1 MGQYHEPVLL
11 KEAVEALQVKPAGI
25 YIDVTYGGGGHSKEI
40 LKHLTTGRLIAF
52 DQDAD
57 AMINQA
63 ADERLTLIRDNFSM
77 LQQHLSELNCIPAD
91 GILADLGI
99 SSHQI
104 NEPLRGFSTRFD
116 AELDMRM
123 DQRSEISAK
132 EIVNGYSEKEL
143 VRIFSAYGEIRNSKQ
158 LAAVIV
164 KTRSQ
169 KSINTTAD
177 LKEAI
182 RSCIPF
188 NKEHQYLA
196 QLFQAL
202 RIEVNGEMDALENLL
217 SQSHEVLKENG
228 RLVVISYHSL
238 EDRMVKNIMNTGNIE
253 GEAEKDIYGNTVGQK
268 FRVITR
274 KAVVPSEE
282 ELQRNSRSRSAK
294 LRIAEKI

>member
-1 MGQYHEPVLL
+1 
-11 KEAVEALQVKPAGI
+11 
-25 YIDVTYGGGGHSKEI
+25 
-40 LKHLTTGRLIAF
+40 
-52 DQDAD
+52 
-57 AMINQA
+57 
-63 ADERLTLIRDNFSM
+63 
-77 LQQHLSELNCIPAD
+77 LNCIPAD

-104 NEPLRGFSTRFD
+104 NEASRGFSTRFD

-123 DQRSEISAK
+123 DQRSDVSAK
-132 EIVNGYSEKEL
+132 EIVNEYLEKDL

-158 LAAVIV
+158 LAAAIV
-164 KTRSQ
+164 KARGQ
-169 KSINTTAD
+169 KYINTTAE

-188 NKEHQYLA
+188 NKENQYLA

-202 RIEVNGEMDALENLL
+202 RIEVNGEMDVLEKLL
-217 SQSHEVLKENG
+217 DQSHNVLKQNG

-238 EDRMVKNIMNTGNIE
+238 EDRMVKNMMSAGNIE
-253 GEAEKDIYGNTVGQK
+253 GEVEKDIYGNTVGQK